1 MIVDTAHGS
10 RVVPPQEAVWQC
22 RVVGVGM
29 LLRSLLLEAVDL
41 SPDYERGSR
50 AQQIMLLLLTE
61 IRSAPDLK
69 LGIPFP
75 ADARLARHCRFF
87 LSAPTSRTTINA
99 CGTLG
104 MSRRAFTRL
113 FRNATGLS
121 FAAWRQ
127 KARILAAV
135 PRLAAGQPVTTIA
148 LDLGYATTGAFSTM
162 FKQTLGIA
170 PSVHRRRRS

>member
-1 MIVDTAHGS
+1 
-10 RVVPPQEAVWQC
+10 
-22 RVVGVGM
+22 
-29 LLRSLLLEAVDL
+29 
-41 SPDYERGSR
+41 
-50 AQQIMLLLLTE
+50 MLLLLTE

-87 LSAPTSRTTINA
+87 LSTPTSRTTINA

-113 FRNATGLS
+113 FRNETGLS

-127 KARILAAV
+127 KACILAAV

-170 PSVHRRRRS
+170 PSVYRRKRS